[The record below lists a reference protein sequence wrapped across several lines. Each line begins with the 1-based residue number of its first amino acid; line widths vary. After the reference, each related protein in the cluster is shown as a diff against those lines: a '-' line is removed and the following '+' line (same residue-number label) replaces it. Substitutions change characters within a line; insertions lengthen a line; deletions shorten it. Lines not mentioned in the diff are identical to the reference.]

1 MSEGEWHGAR
11 RREPPPRPMLLCAP
25 SPPTSEGPGEAPG
38 PGCKLTWILWDPR
51 SLRGRLG
58 GALCLPQGVSGA
70 LLRLCRGSSPAG
82 GDGRGGALRAGAQ
95 ARGAAVWLRPQVGA
109 PPAGSRLKGKPSSPA
124 RCFPLLFG
132 EELPQRRTWS
142 PTLRPPPAPGTWF
155 SARRLPSQRRPPPPP
170 GPPHPAP
177 CPWHRS
183 RGLSSAAWGVPG
195 GNASEA
201 SAQTQESRVKRLNCW
216 FSCSWNL
223 PPAQGRPHAAGGP
236 QEAVPSRRRPRPPS
250 RGTKKRRKERPPALS
265 HAAPPG
271 RQVVGSPPPPS
282 RRQPCSRESGRQL
295 ARGLSLGGLG
305 SAGRPQLHSTRVLG
319 ATPLEPPPSLCR
331 DLPRLCG
338 SLPPPGPYTPYSL
351 PTCPAP
357 P

>member
-1 MSEGEWHGAR
+1 MRASYVPTGLGPRTPPPGHRPRNTPPLACASRGCSARPRPPGRPGATVVTR
-11 RREPPPRPMLLCAP
+11 ALRARPEDRGPRGVRGRVARGTAGEPPPRPMLLCAP

-38 PGCKLTWILWDPR
+38 PGCELTWILWDPR
-51 SLRGRLG
+51 SLWGRLG

-82 GDGRGGALRAGAQ
+82 GDGRGGALRARAQ

-109 PPAGSRLKGKPSSPA
+109 PPAGSRLKGKHSSPA
-124 RCFPLLFG
+124 RCFPPLFG
-132 EELPQRRTWS
+132 EELPQRRAWS

-177 CPWHRS
+177 CPWRRS

-236 QEAVPSRRRPRPPS
+236 
-250 RGTKKRRKERPPALS
+250 
-265 HAAPPG
+265 
-271 RQVVGSPPPPS
+271 
-282 RRQPCSRESGRQL
+282 
-295 ARGLSLGGLG
+295 
-305 SAGRPQLHSTRVLG
+305 
-319 ATPLEPPPSLCR
+319 
-331 DLPRLCG
+331 
-338 SLPPPGPYTPYSL
+338 
-351 PTCPAP
+351 
-357 P
+357 